1 MKLPKFRYIELTKN
15 FIQYIMGEKIVKSRF
30 FAGRQ
35 AFYEA
40 AGRKTVG
47 QAYAKEKK
55 IWHFRNFSKVK
66 EKR

>member
-1 MKLPKFRYIELTKN
+1 MR
-15 FIQYIMGEKIVKSRF
+15 EKIVKSRF

-66 EKR
+66 DKR